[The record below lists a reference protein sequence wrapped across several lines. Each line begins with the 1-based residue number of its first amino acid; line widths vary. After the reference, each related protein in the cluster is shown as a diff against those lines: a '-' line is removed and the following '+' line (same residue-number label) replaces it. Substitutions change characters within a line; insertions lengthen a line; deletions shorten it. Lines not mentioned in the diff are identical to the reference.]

1 MKKFIYIFD
10 FFILVTLM
18 LLGIFEAIGVCV
30 VIWGGSVLKTA
41 LDSPP
46 DLTHPACITFLLIG
60 VTGML
65 AGAFVAIFGIM
76 IPMHVKFKVPFKT
89 DNSMLP
95 FIKFYS
101 TILKNFLDGNNG
113 VEN

>member
-1 MKKFIYIFD
+1 MKKTIYILD
-10 FFILVTLM
+10 FFILLTLM
-18 LLGIFEAIGVCV
+18 LFGVFGAIGVCV
-30 VIWGGSVLKTA
+30 VIWGSSVLKTA
-41 LDSPP
+41 LGSPP

-60 VTGML
+60 VIGIL

-101 TILKNFLDGNNG
+101 TILKKILEIN
-113 VEN
+113 